1 MRAGE
6 LRHRVTIQAHTQAQD
21 SWGTPLPGTWA
32 DLAQVWADLRHLGG
46 VEAIRAGADTSMVKA
61 SCRIR
66 WRDDVT
72 AGHRVLHDGKV
83 YDIEAVLPDARRQ
96 FVDLVLKTTGQA
108 APETPEPEPEE
119 PPYNGGWG

>member
-6 LRHRVTIQAHTQAQD
+6 LRHRIQIQRKVTTGGSLGHSST
-21 SWGTPLPGTWA
+21 SWQVHA
-32 DLAQVWADLRHLGG
+32 EVWADVRHLGG
-46 VEAIRAGADTSMVKA
+46 IEGIKAGAITSTVQA

-72 AGHRVLHDGKV
+72 PADRVAINGMA
-83 YDIEAVLPDARRQ
+83 YNIEAVLPDARRQ

-108 APETPEPEPEE
+108 ATAGEPA
-119 PPYNGGWG
+119 YNGGWG

>member
-6 LRHRVTIQAHTQAQD
+6 LRHRIELQAHTQEKDA
-21 SWGTPLPGTWA
+21 WGTLLPGAWA

-46 VEAIRAGADTSMVKA
+46 VEAIRAGADTSIVKA

-108 APETPEPEPEE
+108 AAEPEPEE

>member
-6 LRHRVTIQAHTQAQD
+6 LRHRITIEKRTQGQGSLGQPINTWDALAH
-21 SWGTPLPGTWA
+21 LWA
-32 DLAQVWADLRHLGG
+32 NVRHLGG
-46 VEAIRAGADTSMVKA
+46 VESIKAGAITSTVQA

-108 APETPEPEPEE
+108 AAEPEPEE